1 MPVKHR
7 FFASPE
13 HVLGSTVALSEEES
27 HHAIHVIRLR
37 TGDEVSVFDGC
48 GQEWTATV
56 VMIGR
61 KQVTLELI
69 EKLDDNR
76 ESPLEL
82 TLAAAQI
89 KADRFE
95 WLLQKAVELGVS
107 RVIPLITTH
116 TEHGVIKQDSPNR
129 RARWARIVLE
139 ATKQCGRRQLMEL
152 TEPQSFQQVLENFP
166 LDGTGVMFVERATD
180 PWFETISQVQ
190 APPQHCLALVG
201 PEGGWSQAELENA
214 LQKKFLTVT
223 LGPRIL
229 RAETAGIVAA
239 TLLQNLWGDLG

>member
-1 MPVKHR
+1 MSIKHR

-13 HVLGSTVALSEEES
+13 RFLGSTVALSEEES
-27 HHAIHVIRLR
+27 HHGVHVIRLR
-37 TGDEVSVFDGC
+37 TGDEASVFDGC
-48 GQEWTATV
+48 GQEWTAIV
-56 VMIGR
+56 SMIGR
-61 KQVTLELI
+61 KQITLELN
-69 EKLDDNR
+69 EKLDGER

-116 TEHGVIKQDSPNR
+116 TEQSVIKQDSPNR
-129 RARWARIVLE
+129 RVRWARIVLE
-139 ATKQCGRRQLMEL
+139 ATKQCGRRRLMEL
-152 TEPQSFQQVLENFP
+152 TKPQSFQQVLENFP
-166 LDGTGVMFVERATD
+166 SDGTGVMFVERATD
-180 PWFETISQVQ
+180 PWFETIGQVQ
-190 APPQHCLALVG
+190 PTPQQCLALVG
-201 PEGGWSQAELENA
+201 PEGGWSQAELGSA

-229 RAETAGIVAA
+229 RAETAGVVAV